1 MSKASPGKSKTG
13 RPSDYDPAFCERV
26 IELGKEGA
34 SKAEMAAE
42 IGCARSTF
50 QLWEETHPEF
60 SVAVKDAV
68 GWSQA
73 WWEKQGRLATFKSEG
88 FNATSFIFNM
98 KNRFPGD
105 WKDKVEQDQ
114 TIKGEM
120 VHEIRRTIVRPKHS
134 DR

>member
-1 MSKASPGKSKTG
+1 MG
-13 RPSDYDPAFCERV
+13 RPTDYDPAFCEKV
-26 IELGKEGA
+26 MALGREGA

-42 IGCARSTF
+42 LGCARSTF
-50 QLWEETHPEF
+50 ALWEEAHAEF
-60 SVAVKDAV
+60 SEAVKAAV
-68 GWSQA
+68 DLSQA
-73 WWEKQGRLATFKSEG
+73 WWEKQGRLATFGGTEG

-120 VHEIRRTIVRPKHS
+120 VHEIRRTIVRPGHP